1 MRGGNKMND
10 NEYKE
15 LTLKLNSIDIRLTK
29 LETILKF
36 YSMIIPTLTLI
47 LGSIIGIIIGHFI

>member
-1 MRGGNKMND
+1 MRGDNMND

>member
-1 MRGGNKMND
+1 MND

-15 LTLKLNSIDIRLTK
+15 LTLKLNNIDIRLTK
-29 LETILKF
+29 LETLIRF
-36 YSMIIPTLTLI
+36 YSLIIPTLTLI

>member
-1 MRGGNKMND
+1 MND

-15 LTLKLNSIDIRLTK
+15 LALKLNSIDIRLTK

>member
-36 YSMIIPTLTLI
+36 YSMIIPSLTLI

>member
-1 MRGGNKMND
+1 MND

-29 LETILKF
+29 LETIIKF
-36 YSMIIPTLTLI
+36 YSTIIPTLTLI

>member
-1 MRGGNKMND
+1 MNE

-29 LETILKF
+29 LETIIKF

-47 LGSIIGIIIGHFI
+47 LGGIIGVIIGHFI

>member
-1 MRGGNKMND
+1 MRGDKMND

>member
-1 MRGGNKMND
+1 MQGGNKMNE

-29 LETILKF
+29 LETIIKF

-47 LGSIIGIIIGHFI
+47 LGGIIGVIIGHFI

>member
-1 MRGGNKMND
+1 MRGNNMSE